1 MLIKHILR
9 TLILMFQVRDDEIE
23 ELERILYETCE
34 MQVPG
39 GVENTY
45 GKVNI
50 LLQSY
55 VSRQY
60 LDSFSLVSD
69 QAYVAQVCYIHVYV
83 TRWGREHIRKSE
95 HLVTELCQ

>member
-1 MLIKHILR
+1 M
-9 TLILMFQVRDDEIE
+9 E
-23 ELERILYETCE
+23 ELDRLLHEECE

-39 GVENTY
+39 GTENSY

-60 LDSFSLVSD
+60 LESFSLVSD
-69 QAYVAQVCYIHVYV
+69 QAYVAQVEWCSNRRFVM
-83 TRWGREHIRKSE
+83 S
-95 HLVTELCQ
+95 

>member
-1 MLIKHILR
+1 MYFTVTQCVL
-9 TLILMFQVRDDEIE
+9 FNQVRDDEME

-69 QAYVAQVCYIHVYV
+69 QAYVAQVCN
-83 TRWGREHIRKSE
+83 
-95 HLVTELCQ
+95 

>member
-1 MLIKHILR
+1 M
-9 TLILMFQVRDDEIE
+9 E
-23 ELERILYETCE
+23 ELERILNETCE

-50 LLQSY
+50 LMQSY
-55 VSRQY
+55 ISRQY

-69 QAYVAQVCYIHVYV
+69 QAYVAQV
-83 TRWGREHIRKSE
+83 GFMKKN
-95 HLVTELCQ
+95 